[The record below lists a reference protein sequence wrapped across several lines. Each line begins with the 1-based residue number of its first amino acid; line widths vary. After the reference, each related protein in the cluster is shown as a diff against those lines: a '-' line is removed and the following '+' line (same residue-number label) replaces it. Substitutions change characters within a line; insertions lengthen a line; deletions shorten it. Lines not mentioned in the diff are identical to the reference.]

1 MVEGFWIVQTKGPQ
15 GTGGA
20 VAVLVGGK
28 IFGGDNGFCFMGTYY
43 ADKSSMKAHIAVQN
57 FDPNVPSIFGLIG
70 DYELEV
76 SANVKDDSMTG
87 TAMLA
92 NQPTKSISVR
102 LNKKSNL

>member
-1 MVEGFWIVQTKGPQ
+1 MIDGFWIVQTKVPE

-20 VAVLVGGK
+20 VATLIGGK

-43 ADKSSMKAHIAVQN
+43 ADAASMKARVTVQN
-57 FDPNVPSIFGLIG
+57 FDPAVPSVFGLMG

-76 SANVKDDSMTG
+76 SATIKGDLIVG

-92 NQPTKSISVR
+92 GQPAKSIGIQ
-102 LNKKSNL
+102 LKKKADF